1 MAEERPQ
8 PSRFPAYGPNGL
20 TIRPISASADMA
32 QQVPTDNLGL
42 TGLLKST
49 SVTYHEQPLV
59 LRRAGSPN
67 GRGRSISP
75 AIGRGRSVSPA
86 PHPSV
91 VNNSALA
98 TVHYEQ
104 SHTATLDMS
113 VDGLSSSLIKKSIIT
128 PQPSSTQPPPKVIGE
143 RDTFSEVTGSVN
155 SPLTRPWTSGGDGQ
169 RKVSISNNSLL
180 TREEKKSVSRPAS
193 SGGQPRFAQAREK
206 DIRDFQQHMYE
217 KRRPKSGDPY
227 LPMDERM
234 IDALQR
240 EFANPADMFKQLALS
255 PHHKKGAYLAEGTDR
270 RPLLISLAARRS
282 AARRMRQQERINLL
296 NFDPAKISPKDRA
309 ALQLGRLV
317 MTTVFDQPEL
327 TSSDNISRFF
337 LDSWLAKNGGKA
349 GKADALSIELMCG
362 LQKAM
367 NEHRY
372 IYIIN
377 APSNTT
383 Y

>member
-1 MAEERPQ
+1 MSTERPQ
-8 PSRFPAYGPNGL
+8 ISRFPAYTPNAL
-20 TIRPISASADMA
+20 WPNPVEEATSTS
-32 QQVPTDNLGL
+32 QQIPTDKLGL

-49 SVTYHEQPLV
+49 SVTYHEQPLI

-67 GRGRSISP
+67 GRAGRSVSP
-75 AIGRGRSVSPA
+75 AAGRGRSVSPA
-86 PHPSV
+86 HPSV
-91 VNNSALA
+91 INNTALA

-113 VDGLSSSLIKKSIIT
+113 IDGVSNSLVKKSIVTT
-128 PQPSSTQPPPKVIGE
+128 PQPSSAHPPQAIG
-143 RDTFSEVTGSVN
+143 DTFSEVTGSVN
-155 SPLTRPWTSGGDGQ
+155 SPLTTRPWTSGGDGQ
-169 RKVSISNNSLL
+169 RKVSIANTSLL
-180 TREEKKSVSRPAS
+180 TKEEKKAISRPAS

-206 DIRDFQQHMYE
+206 DIRDFEQHMYE

-227 LPMDERM
+227 LPMDETM
-234 IDALQR
+234 IDALRR
-240 EFANPADMFKQLALS
+240 EFANPADMFKRLTLS
-255 PHHKKGAYLAEGTDR
+255 PNHNKGYLVENTDR
-270 RPLLISLAARRS
+270 RPLLISSAARRS

-327 TSSDNISRFF
+327 TSADNVSRFF

-372 IYIIN
+372 LPVYHQR
-377 APSNTT
+377 TL
-383 Y
+383 

>member
-8 PSRFPAYGPNGL
+8 ISRFPPFGPNGL
-20 TIRPISASADMA
+20 FPNPAEDETLRTLTS
-32 QQVPTDNLGL
+32 QQQMTDQRGL

-49 SVTYHEQPLV
+49 SVTYHEQPLI
-59 LRRAGSPN
+59 LR
-67 GRGRSISP
+67 RGRSISP
-75 AIGRGRSVSPA
+75 AVGRGRSVSPA
-86 PHPSV
+86 HPSV
-91 VNNSALA
+91 VNSSALA

-113 VDGLSSSLIKKSIIT
+113 MEGLSNSLLKKSIVT
-128 PQPSSTQPPPKVIGE
+128 PQPNSVQPSQQQVLRE

-155 SPLTRPWTSGGDGQ
+155 SPLNTRPWTSGGDGQ
-169 RKVSISNNSLL
+169 RKVSIANNSIL
-180 TREEKKSVSRPAS
+180 TRDEKKAVSRPAS

-206 DIRDFQQHMYE
+206 DTRDFQQHMYE

-227 LPMDERM
+227 LPMDETM
-234 IDALQR
+234 IDALRR
-240 EFANPADMFKQLALS
+240 EFANPADIFKRPTIS
-255 PHHKKGAYLAEGTDR
+255 PSHNKGFLAENTDR
-270 RPLLISLAARRS
+270 RPLLISSAARRS

-337 LDSWLAKNGGKA
+337 VDSWLARNGSKA

-372 IYIIN
+372 DTPYRHI
-377 APSNTT
+377 SNTPYQHT
-383 Y
+383 L